1 MWNVDLLLQELII
14 FCTFLWAILRP
25 EIRTKIRSLVIND
38 APVTSLVSWEIL
50 NLESHV
56 TGMISNLVIAN
67 HRVRFF
73 RPFSLFFK

>member
-38 APVTSLVSWEIL
+38 APVTSLVS
-50 NLESHV
+50 
-56 TGMISNLVIAN
+56 
-67 HRVRFF
+67 
-73 RPFSLFFK
+73 